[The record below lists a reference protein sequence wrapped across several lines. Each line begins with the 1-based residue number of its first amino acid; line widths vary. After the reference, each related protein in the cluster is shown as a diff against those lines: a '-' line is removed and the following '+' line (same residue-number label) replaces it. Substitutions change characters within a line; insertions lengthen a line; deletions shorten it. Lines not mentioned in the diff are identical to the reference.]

1 MTKIIVSVIIIWLLI
16 TIIVMLYSNSKK
28 IESINKKID
37 DLDTIITKI
46 MKPAIEWYCN
56 YLKNEDSNMKK

>member
-56 YLKNEDSNMKK
+56 YRENEDSNMKK

>member
-37 DLDTIITKI
+37 DLDIIITKI
-46 MKPAIEWYCN
+46 MKPAIEWYCI

>member
-16 TIIVMLYSNSKK
+16 TIIVMLYNNSKK

-37 DLDTIITKI
+37 DLSHKDNTNK
-46 MKPAIEWYCN
+46 
-56 YLKNEDSNMKK
+56 

>member
-37 DLDTIITKI
+37 DLSHKDNT
-46 MKPAIEWYCN
+46 Y
-56 YLKNEDSNMKK
+56 KKVGNFRSTHLLYTF

>member
-37 DLDTIITKI
+37 DLSHKDNTDK
-46 MKPAIEWYCN
+46 
-56 YLKNEDSNMKK
+56 